1 MNRYDAPEPLG
12 QLLLTVRPQSRL
24 PNLIGLPLLG
34 IALLLVFGIATAF
47 ALKHTPSAWLGP
59 VILISVLLVY
69 LAIITRDYVK
79 QRSLAASGE
88 VYRFDRLHNAVTY
101 NGALLAVLDQIESV
115 RVRIVDPLRTR
126 SYALELVLRD
136 SSEVSI
142 PATNKAEIESLAS
155 LIGTY
160 LGVRVNFDNLD
171 Y

>member
-1 MNRYDAPEPLG
+1 MNRYDVSEPPD
-12 QLLLTVRPQSRL
+12 QLLLTVRPQARL

-47 ALKHTPSAWLGP
+47 ALKHTSTGLGP
-59 VILISVLLVY
+59 IILISVLLVY
-69 LAIITRDYVK
+69 LAIIARDYVK

-88 VYRFDRLHNAVTY
+88 VYRFDRVHNAITH

-126 SYALELVLRD
+126 SSALELVLRD
-136 SSEVSI
+136 GSEVHI

-155 LIGTY
+155 LIGNY
-160 LGVRVNFDNLD
+160 LGVRVSFDNLD
-171 Y
+171 F